1 MRPRTLAGRFL
12 SIVALGA
19 VLPLALVGL
28 WLTRS
33 AERSGI
39 ELLRGQLDH
48 AADAIVAAIDQRWA
62 LREGELRLLAS
73 NTAAESLV
81 RGDSLSPD
89 DRTYLERTAGSLAA
103 SIPALEYRDA
113 AGRTRWHFDRTDV
126 TGRPELAAASP
137 SPAGS
142 ARTFGVELPIESDG
156 KPIGALRARVSLSSV
171 LAAAIGQALVPGAS
185 LTIADTSGGALMNA
199 NDSGAIQAPAVDASR
214 QTVSVSRAAR
224 GAPLRIVVSA
234 PVAPYVQP
242 FEQAARSGLGVLMT
256 VALIALLTSWFVTS
270 RVTQSLQEL
279 SDAATAVAAGNLN
292 RTVHESEELEVGR
305 LARAF
310 NDMTESLRRTLA
322 ELSKQR
328 SLAAVGEFAAS
339 LSHEVRNS
347 LTAVRVDL
355 QHARRHLPSD
365 DPGSKLV
372 ARALE
377 SVRRLDGTV
386 SGALRIARSGQ
397 VAKSHVDLSDV
408 LHRAMRGAEPSF
420 AERQAI
426 LEPVGAESHLAV
438 DGDAAAL
445 EQLFLNLLI
454 NAAQASP
461 PGARARI
468 ELASTADDVTI
479 RIIDA
484 GRGIEDTMLATVGA
498 PFHTTKENGTG
509 LGLPIA
515 RRIAVAHGGDLTLEK
530 GEAGTVA
537 VVRLPNS
544 VPERSEGVTFPA

>member
-12 SIVALGA
+12 SIVVLGA
-19 VLPLALVGL
+19 LLPLALVGL

-48 AADAIVAAIDQRWA
+48 AADAIAATIEQRWT

-73 NTAAESLV
+73 NTAAISVL
-81 RGDSLSPD
+81 RGDALAAD
-89 DRTYLERTAGSLAA
+89 ERAYLQQTAMSLAS
-103 SIPALEYRDA
+103 SIPVFEYRDL
-113 AGRTRWHFDRTDV
+113 GGGTRWRFERPRSTDSRSEVIVAQASVRAFD
-126 TGRPELAAASP
+126 
-137 SPAGS
+137 
-142 ARTFGVELPIESDG
+142 VELPVESDG
-156 KPIGALRARVSLSSV
+156 KTIGTLRARVSVSSV
-171 LAAAIGQALVPGAS
+171 LAPVIGQALIPGAS
-185 LTIADTSGGALMNA
+185 LAIADTSGAALVNNGDSAGAP
-199 NDSGAIQAPAVDASR
+199 SPAVAPPVR
-214 QTVSVSRAAR
+214 IERVSRSVR
-224 GAPLRIVVSA
+224 GAPLRIIVAA

-242 FEQAARSGLGVLMT
+242 FERAARSGLGVLMA

-270 RVTQSLQEL
+270 RVTQSLEEL
-279 SDAATAVAAGNLN
+279 SNAATAVAAGDLD
-292 RTVHESEELEVGR
+292 RTVHEPEEHEVGR

-310 NDMTESLRRTLA
+310 NHMTESLRRTLA

-355 QHARRHLPSD
+355 QHARRHLPEGE
-365 DPGSKLV
+365 PGSQLV

-377 SVRRLDGTV
+377 SVRRLDATV
-386 SGALRIARSGQ
+386 SGALRVARSGQ
-397 VAKSHVDLSDV
+397 VTKSRVDLNEV
-408 LHRAMRGAEPSF
+408 LHRAMRSAEPSF
-420 AERQAI
+420 VERAAL
-426 LEPVGAESHLAV
+426 LEPLAAEPRIAV

-461 PGARARI
+461 PGSHARI
-468 ELASTADDVTI
+468 ELDSSPKDATI
-479 RIIDA
+479 RIVDA
-484 GRGIEDTMLATVGA
+484 GRGVDDAVLATVGA
-498 PFHTTKENGTG
+498 PFQTTKENGTG

-515 RRIAVAHGGDLTLEK
+515 RRIALAHGGDLTLES
-530 GEAGTVA
+530 GGGRGGGGGGTVA
-537 VVRLPNS
+537 VVRLPLDAS
-544 VPERSEGVTFPA
+544 P